1 MKIVSSFLLKNKD
14 LLKKQLS
21 NNNQVKLLFNR
32 ALETVKEQLV
42 VKEAK
47 MISLLKI

>member
-14 LLKKQLS
+14 SLRNQS
-21 NNNQVKLLFNR
+21 NNQVSLLFNK

-42 VKEAK
+42 VREAK
-47 MISLLKI
+47 EMISLLRI